1 MRSILIPIGLACACT
16 SIARAAYGPITLT
29 PGSYNADV
37 VVEKTAT
44 PPLVP
49 GAYTTA
55 TLDNG
60 SGNTGDTWVEAGFFT
75 NTAPVPGLPPA
86 GTTITSASF
95 ADHLYQFAPSY
106 KANNAIMLDASS
118 FNGVF
123 TFTFTTPTAFQA
135 LSFLGS
141 GGNGGCTFQW
151 TIHHADGTTETGTT
165 SVGDWFNGS
174 NPAFTPQGRIN
185 AQGFTLDNY
194 NGGNPRLY
202 GADIVVTN
210 TSSAVS
216 AVDLQYVSSG
226 SGAHTGIMAVSG
238 QAPGGGNFNP
248 ITVTGYNAD
257 IVVEA
262 SAGPATDGGALLSA
276 PFTTFTTVSMDG
288 GTNNT
293 GNTWYEQGYVS
304 QDPLTGLPPAGSIL
318 VSTNLSDHSYQ
329 LAASYKAPNAIY
341 ADSNNP
347 IAQITF
353 ANPAPYSALSFLNGA
368 GNGPVT
374 VGVVAIHQDGTLETN
389 VFTGND
395 WFSGAPAA
403 FTANG
408 RVDLDTGVINNL
420 NNGAPHL
427 FEAQFPL
434 TNTTS
439 PVTGAYIA
447 WTSIGNPSASSR
459 FVVLA
464 VSGVRAGYYPMALAG
479 SSYNADIIVEKAATP
494 PVVPGGYTTASMDG
508 GSANNGN
515 AWCEMGLFSSDV
527 TVGLPPAGTT
537 ITDLTY
543 SDHQYTFAPS
553 YKANNAIMLDATSFN
568 GLYTFTLATPAPY
581 AQLCFLTSGGNG
593 GCVFQ
598 WTAHHADGTTDTGQQ
613 PSADWFNG
621 ANYAFIANARVDA
634 QAFTLNNYNS
644 QNPRLY
650 GKNVT
655 LANTTSPVTSI
666 DLQYVSSAS
675 GAHTCIMAVSGQAPG
690 GGNFNPI
697 TVTGYNA
704 DIVVEA
710 AAGPLSNA
718 GALSAAPLTAFTTA
732 TMDAGTN
739 NTGNTWYEQGYV
751 PAYPLTGLPP
761 AGSILVST
769 NLPDHSYQLAPDYT
783 QPNAIFVEAT
793 NPAALITFANPA
805 PFSAV
810 SFLSANANGD
820 ENLAVA
826 IGHADGTWETN
837 YFLSH
842 DWFDS
847 VPAAFTANGRIDLDT
862 GVVNNLNNGVP
873 HLFEAQFPLT
883 DTESP
888 VTSAWLLWTNAANT
902 GGRTVVLAVSGSAG
916 VPAPIISTQ
925 PASVAVSSGA
935 NVSFNVVVLG
945 TGPFTYQWQV
955 AGPSGVFS
963 NLTDVVGAVSG
974 SKTATL
980 QLTAVTIDSS
990 GVNFQVIVTSAG
1002 GTVTSQPATLT
1013 VYSTLANM
1021 AQPTDTIV
1029 AYAGNPNTSPEYV
1042 QSAIDGTTQKY
1053 LNFGLNDGQPY
1064 LGPCGMIWTPQVGS
1078 VIISG
1083 IRIFTANDEPER
1095 DPADFELD
1103 GSNDGGAHWTL
1114 IASNSIVLPTT
1125 RNTDTT
1131 TNAITLTDAFGE
1143 VDFLNTVGYI
1153 SYRLSFQDVRD
1164 DATANSVQMAE
1175 VQFLGI
1181 LNPSTAPFFTQEPQ
1195 SVKAYDRGSASFTV
1209 LASGTPAPAYAWASG
1224 VNSVYTLL
1232 SDGGNISGS
1241 QTASLTVNPATYSD
1255 AVNYVCIA
1263 TNTFG
1268 AATSSVA
1275 TLTIVSSLT
1284 NVVYDTDPILTF
1296 GDEAVA
1302 QGGGP
1307 YYADDLGFY
1316 LLDGTTLKWQNGGSG
1331 FSTSAGFPPFQGP
1344 VGVVLTN
1351 ETADLTAFRPTL
1363 VVGMR
1368 VFTADA
1374 NPQCDPADYTL
1385 EGSLDGNTFT
1395 PIASGTLSL
1404 PLDRNADDGSAID
1417 PLIQAF
1423 QEVGFSNYK
1432 TYPIY
1437 RVTFHNTRNNTTAA
1451 YMQMAEMQLLGVD
1464 ASVAVPAIT
1473 LTRGTTP
1480 GTIKITTSVPA
1491 ELYSTTN
1498 LTSGTWVDEGTI
1510 SGSITITPTPSTPQ
1524 TYYRLGLF

>member
-1 MRSILIPIGLACACT
+1 MRSILIPLGLTCVCV
-16 SIARAAYGPITLT
+16 SLARAAYGPITLT
-29 PGSYNADV
+29 PASYNADV
-37 VVEKTAT
+37 VVEKSAT

-60 SGNTGDTWVEAGFFT
+60 TGNSGDTWVEAGFFT

-86 GTTITSASF
+86 GTTITSASLS
-95 ADHLYQFAPSY
+95 DHMYKFAPSY
-106 KANNAIMLDASS
+106 KANNAIMLDAGP
-118 FNGVF
+118 FTNAY
-123 TFTFTTPTAFQA
+123 TFTFTTPTACQA

-141 GGNGGCTFQW
+141 GGNGGCTFRW
-151 TIHHADGTTETGTT
+151 TAHHADGTSEIGTN
-165 SVGDWFNGS
+165 SVGDWFNGA
-174 NPAFTPQGRIN
+174 NPAFTTQGRIN

-202 GADIVVTN
+202 SADITVTN
-210 TSSAVS
+210 TTSAVT

-248 ITVTGYNAD
+248 IAVTGYNAD

-262 SAGPATDGGALLSA
+262 SAGPATDSGALLSA
-276 PFTTFTTVSMDG
+276 PFKTFTTASMDG

-304 QDPLTGLPPAGSIL
+304 QYPLTGLPPAGSIL

-329 LAASYKAPNAIY
+329 LAPSYTAPNAIY

-347 IAQITF
+347 IAKITF
-353 ANPAPYSALSFLNGA
+353 ANPAPYSALSFLSADGNGA
-368 GNGPVT
+368 IT

-389 VFTGND
+389 VFIGND
-395 WFSGAPAA
+395 WFSSAPAA

-408 RVDLDTGVINNL
+408 RIDLDTGAVNNL

-434 TNTTS
+434 ANTTS
-439 PVTGAYIA
+439 PITGAYIA
-447 WTSIGNPSASSR
+447 WTTNGNPSASSR

-464 VSGVRAGYYPMALAG
+464 VSGVRAGYYPLAVTT
-479 SSYNADIIVEKAATP
+479 SSYNADVIVEKSATP
-494 PVVPGGYTTASMDG
+494 AVVPGGYTTASMDG

-515 AWCEMGLFSSDV
+515 AWCEMGLYTSDG

-537 ITDLTY
+537 IVDLTF
-543 SDHQYTFAPS
+543 SDHSYTFAPS
-553 YKANNAIMLDATSFN
+553 WKANNAIMLDATSYSN
-568 GLYTFTLATPAPY
+568 LYTFTLTTPATY
-581 AQLCFLTSGGNG
+581 GQLCFLTSGGNG

-598 WTAHHADGTTDTGQQ
+598 WTAHHVDGTKEMGQQ

-621 ANYAFIANARVDA
+621 ANYAFIANARSDA
-634 QAFTLNNYNS
+634 QTFALNNYDSN
-644 QNPRLY
+644 NPRLY

-666 DLQYVSSAS
+666 DLQYVSSAG

-697 TVTGYNA
+697 AVTGYNA

-718 GALSAAPLTAFTTA
+718 GALTAAPLTTFTTA

-769 NLPDHSYQLAPDYT
+769 NLPDHSYQMAPDYT
-783 QPNAIFVEAT
+783 QPNAIYVEAD
-793 NPAALITFANPA
+793 NPAAEITFANPT
-805 PFSAV
+805 PFSAL

-847 VPAAFTANGRIDLDT
+847 APAAFSANGRIDLDT
-862 GVVNNLNNGVP
+862 GVINNLNNAVP

-883 DTESP
+883 DTASP

-916 VPAPIISTQ
+916 VPAPIINAQ
-925 PASVAVSSGA
+925 PASVAVSAGA
-935 NVSFNVVVLG
+935 NVSFTVGVLG
-945 TGPFTYQWQV
+945 SGPFTYQWQA

-963 NLTDVVGAVSG
+963 NLTDVAGAVSG

-980 QLTAVTIDSS
+980 QLTAVTTDIS
-990 GVNFQVIVTSAG
+990 GMNFQVIVTSAG
-1002 GTVTSQPATLT
+1002 GSVTTQPATLT
-1013 VYSTLANM
+1013 VYSTLANL
-1021 AQPTDTIV
+1021 AQPTDGIV
-1029 AYAGNPNTSPEYV
+1029 AYAGFPNGSPEWV

-1053 LNFGLNDGQPY
+1053 LNFGLNDGSPFR
-1064 LGPCGMIWTPQVGS
+1064 GPCGLIWTPQLGS
-1078 VIISG
+1078 VIVSG
-1083 IRIFTANDEPER
+1083 IRIFTANDAPER
-1095 DPADFELD
+1095 DPANFILE
-1103 GSNDGGAHWTL
+1103 GSNDGGAHWSLISSNL
-1114 IASNSIVLPTT
+1114 IALPTT
-1125 RNTDTT
+1125 RNTDSTA
-1131 TNAITLTDAFGE
+1131 NPIVLTDAFGE
-1143 VDFLNTVGYI
+1143 VDFHNSVGYT
-1153 SYRLSFQDVRD
+1153 SYRLSFTMVRNN
-1164 DATANSVQMAE
+1164 ATANSFQFAE

-1181 LNPSTAPFFTQEPQ
+1181 INPITSPFFTQQPQ
-1195 SVKAYDRGSASFTV
+1195 SVKVYDRTAAQFSA
-1209 LASGTPAPAYAWASG
+1209 LATGTPNPAYLWARG
-1224 VNSVYTLL
+1224 VNGVYTLL

-1268 AATSSVA
+1268 VQTSSVA
-1275 TLTIVSSLT
+1275 TLTIVSLLT
-1284 NVVYDTDPILTF
+1284 NVVYLTDPILTF

-1302 QGGGP
+1302 AGGGP
-1307 YYADDLGFY
+1307 LYTADVGFNLIDDSTY
-1316 LLDGTTLKWQNGGSG
+1316 KWQNGGSG

-1344 VGVVLTN
+1344 VGVTLTN

-1368 VFTADA
+1368 IFTADA
-1374 NPQCDPADYTL
+1374 NPERDPADYTL
-1385 EGSLDGNTFT
+1385 EGSLNGNTFNT
-1395 PIASGTLSL
+1395 IASGALSL
-1404 PLDRNADDGSAID
+1404 PLDRNPNDGTAID
-1417 PLIQAF
+1417 PLTQAF
-1423 QEVGFSNYK
+1423 QEVSFSNYK

-1437 RVTFHNTRNNTTAA
+1437 RVTFNNTRNNTAA
-1451 YMQMAEMQLLGVD
+1451 NSMQMAEMQLLGVD
-1464 ASVAVPAIT
+1464 ASVAVPV
-1473 LTRGTTP
+1473 LTVSHGTTP

-1491 ELYSTTN
+1491 ELYSATN
-1498 LTSGTWVDEGTI
+1498 ITSGDWVDEGPI
-1510 SGSITITPTPSTPQ
+1510 SGSITITPTPGTPQ
-1524 TYYRLGLF
+1524 SYYRVGIY